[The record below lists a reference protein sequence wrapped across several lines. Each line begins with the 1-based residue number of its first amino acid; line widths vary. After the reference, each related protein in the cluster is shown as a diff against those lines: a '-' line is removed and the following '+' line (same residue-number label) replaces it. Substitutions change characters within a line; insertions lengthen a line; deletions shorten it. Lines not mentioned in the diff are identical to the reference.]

1 MNQASMSTRDYR
13 AGLRSGM
20 MVWLALLC
28 LAAPAIASEEPAVF
42 SPDRERLEA
51 LRTLDQT
58 AGQEITTR
66 LAAIA
71 GTEKVRVAV
80 SGGVVRLSG
89 DVDSDLKRELAAR
102 IAADAPGVI
111 YVDNQLSL
119 DTDVVARIAPLA
131 SLFQDKAR
139 QLFRALPL
147 LLAAALVVAAFWWF
161 GGWIGRRKL
170 LLRRAGQQPF
180 LGALLRQ
187 AVRLIALLVGLLVAL
202 DLLNATALLG
212 ALLGTAGIVGIAFGF
227 AFRDVAEN
235 YIAGVLLS
243 LRQPFL
249 PNDHVII
256 DGHEGRVAGLNSRAT
271 LLLTLDGNHLRLPN
285 AQVFKGVILNYT
297 RNPVRRFS
305 FTLGVGNAVDL
316 EKVQRLGLETLTAMP
331 DVLSDPKP
339 TVLVADAG
347 DSSMSIRFSGWIDQR
362 QTGFAKI
369 RSEAIRL
376 VKSAFDRAGI
386 DMPDPGFRVEISRPG
401 QTPDDASL
409 EQSVSEITQ
418 GDVSPE
424 DHVSKAIALERA
436 ALGEPDLLDPQAPRE

>member
-1 MNQASMSTRDYR
+1 MQGDR
-13 AGLRSGM
+13 ARLRLRTI
-20 MVWLALLC
+20 VWLALLC
-28 LAAPAIASEEPAVF
+28 LAFPALGSEEPAEF
-42 SPDRERLEA
+42 APDRERLEA
-51 LRTLDQT
+51 LRSLDQA
-58 AGQEITTR
+58 AGQEIATR

-89 DVDSDLKRELAAR
+89 DVDTDLKRELAAR

-119 DTDVVARIAPLA
+119 DTDVVVRIAPLA
-131 SLFQDKAR
+131 SLLQDKLR
-139 QLFRALPL
+139 QLLRALPL
-147 LLAAALVVAAFWWF
+147 LLAAILIVAAFWWF

-170 LLRRAGQQPF
+170 LLRRAGRQPF

-187 AVRLIALLVGLLVAL
+187 AVRLITLLIGLLVAL

-249 PNDHVII
+249 PNDHVVI

-297 RNPVRRFS
+297 RNPTRRFS
-305 FTLGVGNAVDL
+305 FTLGVGNSVDL
-316 EKVQRLGLETLTAMP
+316 ERVRDLGLETLAAMP

-339 TVLVADAG
+339 SVLVADAA

-376 VKSAFDRAGI
+376 VKTAFDQAGI
-386 DMPDPGFRVEISRPG
+386 DMPDPAYRVEISRSERPVEVPPV
-401 QTPDDASL
+401 PDR
-409 EQSVSEITQ
+409 VSEMMQ

-424 DHVSKAIALERA
+424 DHVSKAVELERA
-436 ALGEPDLLDPQAPRE
+436 ALGAPDLLDAQAPRE